1 MSLTV
6 YLAVVVP
13 WCRGRLEARL
23 DSETT
28 LTGAHGGLCQ
38 WRHALSP

>member
-13 WCRGRLEARL
+13 DSRGKLEARL
-23 DSETT
+23 DSQTT
-28 LTGAHGGLCQ
+28 LMGTHDGLCQ